1 MDEKKYSIS
10 DVFQIVGRSAGLYFH
25 GRTAQVV
32 GDNNKTTTMD
42 LGDFV
47 LRAIAEEIAN
57 RWATPEEVT
66 AVLEEGDYEK
76 DVFPTGE
83 MGGLARISGGGRRSR
98 RSRTTR
104 RRT

>member
-1 MDEKKYSIS
+1 MDEKKFSIS
-10 DVFQIVGRSAGLYFH
+10 DVLDIVSRSAGLYFH
-25 GRTAQVV
+25 GRTARVEEDDGKV
-32 GDNNKTTTMD
+32 TTMT
-42 LGDFV
+42 LSDFV
-47 LRAIAEEIAN
+47 LRAIAEELAG

-83 MGGLARISGGGRRSR
+83 MGGLATISGGRRRSR
-98 RSRTTR
+98 RSRSTR